1 MEEKEIDETA
11 QGLYN
16 ISYSITKSGKT
27 LVTVQGKTYKIP
39 ILLAKVLNKIENLR
53 FDIELV
59 DEKDIKKKK
68 KLLDTLFAKITALIL
83 LNGWSFFPFVYSIK
97 WRIIYN
103 KMTSEEMNAIMETG
117 LNNQYIAFFF
127 KNCNII
133 NSLLALK
140 MNQIQIKKED
150 K

>member
-11 QGLYN
+11 QGLHN
-16 ISYSITKSGKT
+16 ISYSITESEKT
-27 LVTVQGKTYKIP
+27 FVKVQGKTYKIP

-59 DEKDIKKKK
+59 DEKDVKKKK

-83 LNGWSFFPFVYSIK
+83 LNGWSFFPFVYAIK

-117 LNNQYIAFFF
+117 LNNKYIAFFF